1 MEVSTA
7 KSLINGEKIQSAEGG
22 QERTGGQGRV
32 AVLHLP
38 LAHLHITCG
47 SRSNIFCIS
56 QEQGKMYIIYDH
68 LWSRIYRMPESGT
81 STNTQRCKTDA
92 ECIPNLQSLVQG
104 VICSTRARWNL
115 RTKPLASWRWCW
127 LSYQSVWDLSTSVT
141 RINSVTELHPILV
154 TFSEALHAL
163 PSRWTTGF
171 SQDLRPISSP
181 PRSVILPS
189 FDTSTHPSAT
199 QTCTGLRRH
208 IHWIDHVNQDH

>member
-1 MEVSTA
+1 MGKNPEPCF
-7 KSLINGEKIQSAEGG
+7 IAEGG
-22 QERTGGQGRV
+22 QKRTAGQGRV

-38 LAHLHITCG
+38 LAHLHIICG

-56 QEQGKMYIIYDH
+56 QERGKMYIIYDH

-141 RINSVTELHPILV
+141 RINSVTVCNRAPPNSCDVLGRSACTAFQVDNGIFARSPAYIE
-154 TFSEALHAL
+154 
-163 PSRWTTGF
+163 
-171 SQDLRPISSP
+171 SSKKCDP
-181 PRSVILPS
+181 PLFRYKHPS
-189 FDTSTHPSAT
+189 FCDTN
-199 QTCTGLRRH
+199 LR
-208 IHWIDHVNQDH
+208 IEEAALHWIDHVNQDH